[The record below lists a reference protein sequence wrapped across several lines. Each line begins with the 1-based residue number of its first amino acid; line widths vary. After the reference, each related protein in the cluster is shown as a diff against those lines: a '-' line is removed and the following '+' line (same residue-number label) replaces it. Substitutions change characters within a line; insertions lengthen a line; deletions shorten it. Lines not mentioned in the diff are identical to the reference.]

1 MTQERDERDLREAFA
16 TLREDVEAPGGVPDF
31 TSMLETARLEAARK
45 PDLQVVPGGA
55 DRARVTGRRTLGLWA
70 TLATAA
76 AAAAILIVGDQA
88 DTADSDFEA
97 LVSAYAADAA
107 LGAWRSPTDGL
118 LRTPGVGLGAV
129 PRVGPVRRPPRGEG
143 GPR

>member
-1 MTQERDERDLREAFA
+1 
-16 TLREDVEAPGGVPDF
+16 
-31 TSMLETARLEAARK
+31 MLETARLEAARR

-55 DRARVTGRRTLGLWA
+55 SPTPEASPTAAPGETARGGGRGPVAGRRTLGLWA